1 MRGLQNLPEYAII
14 FIFILQFYKRDNF
27 IFYSS
32 MSNILIPI
40 YNLDM
45 ENICKQHDEIVTA
58 DMNCNLLL
66 APIGETEGVDC

>member
-1 MRGLQNLPEYAII
+1 
-14 FIFILQFYKRDNF
+14 
-27 IFYSS
+27 